1 MQQSWAILLA
11 LPSPK
16 TMTEMKGRAESGYC
30 ALIHVN
36 QENWAALVTKF
47 IMAARK

>member
-1 MQQSWAILLA
+1 MQESWAILPA

-16 TMTEMKGRAESGYC
+16 TMTEMKGRAESDYC
-30 ALIHVN
+30 APIHVDR
-36 QENWAALVTKF
+36 ENLAALVTKF